1 MLAAIPFQAAGTVQ
15 EAKMMIEV
23 KDLTK
28 RYGPVL
34 AVDGISFNVDEGE
47 IVGFLG
53 PNGAGKT
60 STIRILTCYHPA
72 TSGMAAVG
80 GYDVFTQS
88 MEVRRLI
95 GYLPESAPLY
105 PEMRV
110 REYLKFRGKLHG
122 LDRGER
128 DAAIER
134 VVKRCWLAEFIDR
147 PIGHLS
153 KGMRQRVGLA
163 DALLCDPK
171 VLVLDEPTIGLD
183 PAQIRETRNL
193 IRELGKRH
201 TILLSSHILSEVEQT
216 CTKIIIIAAGKLI
229 AQGTPA
235 ELREQVSAES
245 RLIAELRGPADQLRH
260 AVQQVEGVGQVDMV
274 PVDGWHRLSI
284 SRVGGRDVREALARL
299 AGERGWGLRELRR
312 EVGSLEDYFVKVVAQ
327 QTDAEARTR

>member
-1 MLAAIPFQAAGTVQ
+1 
-15 EAKMMIEV
+15 MIEV
-23 KDLTK
+23 KNLTK

-34 AVDGISFNVDEGE
+34 AVDKISFTVDEGE

-72 TSGMAAVG
+72 TSGLARVG

-110 REYLKFRGKLHG
+110 REYLHFRGKLHG
-122 LDRGER
+122 MDRASRE
-128 DAAIER
+128 AAIEK
-134 VVKRCWLAEFIDR
+134 VAERCWLGEFVNR

-183 PAQIRETRNL
+183 PTQIRETRRL
-193 IRELGKRH
+193 IQELGKHH
-201 TILLSSHILSEVEQT
+201 TVLLSSHILSEVEQV
-216 CTKIIIIAAGKLI
+216 CSRIIIIAGGRLI
-229 AQGTPA
+229 AKGTPD
-235 ELREQVSAES
+235 ELRHRISAES
-245 RLIAELRGPADQLRH
+245 RLIAEIRGPATEVKS
-260 AVQQVEGVGQVDMV
+260 AVGGMGG
-274 PVDGWHRLSI
+274 VDGVELTESDGWCRLTI
-284 SRVGGRDVREALARL
+284 AGNGDADIREPLAKL
-299 AGERGWGLRELRR
+299 IHDNGWGIRELRR
-312 EVGSLEDYFVKVVAQ
+312 EVASLEDFFVKIVAQ
-327 QTDAEARTR
+327 QGIAQQGGIESGAESK